1 MRRNYKT
8 VLLGGLSLCA
18 LLGCTA
24 REEDQL
30 VMPKSADAAR
40 IALREEALLAA
51 TMLATTSG
59 PALAVTVVVER
70 TQYVTVTSATP
81 RAVAAAP
88 KPTPTLASNV
98 LAIIGDDVVTLEDFR
113 RAFPGPA
120 LEKLPEYLRREV
132 KTFVEQLI
140 NNRVLAHAAMQQ
152 DYADNPQYLRD
163 LDDAVAQVKMRYL
176 YEATIA
182 ARSRV
187 SEDAI
192 KEYYAQ
198 HAQEFSL
205 PERIRVRHILV
216 EVQANALPAERSNAW
231 QKIEGLRRRV
241 MEGEDFAQVAAQESS
256 CPSRAKGGDLDF
268 FARGQM
274 APAFETAAFA
284 LERNEISAIVAT
296 EFGLHLIQLTDR
308 IPARR
313 RSLQE
318 AHDEIRNLLE
328 QQRERAL
335 YEELLAS
342 LTNKY
347 KVIRNERVIQELV
360 HSRL

>member
-1 MRRNYKT
+1 M
-8 VLLGGLSLCA
+8 LSACA

-24 REEDQL
+24 REDEQL
-30 VMPKSADAAR
+30 VMPTRADAAR

-51 TMLATTSG
+51 SLLAATAG
-59 PALAVTVVVER
+59 PAATVTVVVER
-70 TQYVTVTSATP
+70 TQYVAVTAPLARVATT
-81 RAVAAAP
+81 AA
-88 KPTPTLASNV
+88 KPAPTLASNV
-98 LAIIGDDVVTLEDFR
+98 LAIVGDDVVTVEDFQ

-120 LEKLPEYLRREV
+120 LDKLPEYLRRQV
-132 KTFVEQLI
+132 RTFVEQVI

-152 DYADNPQYLRD
+152 DYADNPHYLRD

-187 SEDAI
+187 GEDAI

-198 HAQEFSL
+198 HVKEFSL
-205 PERIRVRHILV
+205 PERIRARHILV
-216 EVQANALPAERSNAW
+216 EVHANALPAERSNAW
-231 QKIEGLRRRV
+231 QKIQVLRRRV
-241 MEGEDFAQVAAQESS
+241 MEGEDFAQVAAQESG

-274 APAFETAAFA
+274 APAFETAAFT
-284 LERNEISAIVAT
+284 LERNEISGIVET

-308 IPARR
+308 IPARQ
-313 RSLQE
+313 RSLPE
-318 AHDEIRNLLE
+318 AHDDIRNQLE
-328 QQRERAL
+328 QTRARDL

>member
-1 MRRNYKT
+1 LG
-8 VLLGGLSLCA
+8 VLCLCA
-18 LLGCTA
+18 LLGCSA
-24 REEDQL
+24 KEEDHL
-30 VMPKSADAAR
+30 VMPQRANAAR

-51 TMLATTSG
+51 TMLAATAA
-59 PALAVTVVVER
+59 PAATVTVVVER
-70 TQYVTVTSATP
+70 TQYVMVTSTIARATTT
-81 RAVAAAP
+81 AT
-88 KPTPTLASNV
+88 KPVPILASNV
-98 LAIIGDDVVTLEDFR
+98 LAIVDDDVVTIEDFK

-120 LEKLPEYLRREV
+120 LDKLPEYLRREV

-140 NNRVLAHAAMQQ
+140 NNRVLAHAAMQEN
-152 DYADNPQYLRD
+152 YADNPQYVRD

-182 ARSRV
+182 ARSRIG
-187 SEDAI
+187 EAAI
-192 KEYYAQ
+192 KDYYAQ
-198 HAQEFSL
+198 HTKEFSL
-205 PERIRVRHILV
+205 PERIRARHILV
-216 EVQANALPAERSNAW
+216 EVNANALPAEQSNAW

-256 CPSRAKGGDLDF
+256 CPSRAKGGDVDY

-284 LERNEISAIVAT
+284 LQRNEISGIVET

-308 IPARR
+308 IPARQR
-313 RSLQE
+313 TLQE
-318 AHDEIRNLLE
+318 AHDDIRDQLE
-328 QQRERAL
+328 QKRERDL

>member
-1 MRRNYKT
+1 
-8 VLLGGLSLCA
+8 
-18 LLGCTA
+18 
-24 REEDQL
+24 D
-30 VMPKSADAAR
+30 
-40 IALREEALLAA
+40 
-51 TMLATTSG
+51 
-59 PALAVTVVVER
+59 
-70 TQYVTVTSATP
+70 
-81 RAVAAAP
+81 
-88 KPTPTLASNV
+88 
-98 LAIIGDDVVTLEDFR
+98 
-113 RAFPGPA
+113 
-120 LEKLPEYLRREV
+120 KLPEYLRREV
-132 KTFVEQLI
+132 KTFVDQLI

-182 ARSRV
+182 ARSRIG
-187 SEDAI
+187 EDAI
-192 KEYYAQ
+192 KDYYAQ
-198 HAQEFSL
+198 HTKEFSL
-205 PERIRVRHILV
+205 PERIRARHILV
-216 EVQANALPAERSNAW
+216 EVKEGALPAERSNAW
-231 QKIEGLRRRV
+231 QKIQGLRRRV

-256 CPSRAKGGDLDF
+256 CPTKAKGGDLDF

-284 LERNEISAIVAT
+284 LERNEISGIVTT

-308 IPARR
+308 IPARQR
-313 RSLQE
+313 TLPE
-318 AHDEIRNLLE
+318 AHDDIRNQLE